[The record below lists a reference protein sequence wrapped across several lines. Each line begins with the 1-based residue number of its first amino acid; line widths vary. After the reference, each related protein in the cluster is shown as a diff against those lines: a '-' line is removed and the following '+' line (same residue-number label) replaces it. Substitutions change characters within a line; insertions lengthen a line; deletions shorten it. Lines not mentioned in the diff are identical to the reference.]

1 MPNPCAI
8 SHKCWMVHNRIKKI
22 SAPLI
27 TQIIKTS
34 FMFDR
39 LISPRHVA
47 TSVAQISAIL
57 QRPFLICSLLE
68 GLCVALPFIL
78 LKYPKQ
84 IPQTCRPRSEFCVF
98 TNNIELPCQ
107 RNRGR
112 PQRRF
117 MELVVEESLSVG
129 VKKENVRDRMRWRE
143 IICCGDPER
152 EEVCSVLALCFAS
165 FGYSIP
171 FLPVILSDCVMVSYG
186 SSNIF
191 LQKICQTL

>member
-1 MPNPCAI
+1 
-8 SHKCWMVHNRIKKI
+8 
-22 SAPLI
+22 
-27 TQIIKTS
+27 
-34 FMFDR
+34 MFDR
-39 LISPRHVA
+39 LISPQHVA

-57 QRPFLICSLLE
+57 QRPFLICFLLE

-98 TNNIELPCQ
+98 TNNMELPCQ

-117 MELVVEESLSVG
+117 MELVVEEILSVG
-129 VKKENVRDRMRWRE
+129 VKNENVRDRMRRRE
-143 IICCGDPER
+143 MICCSDPER
-152 EEVCSVLALCFAS
+152 EEVCRVLALCFES

-171 FLPVILSDCVMVSYG
+171 FLPVFGDCQSSCQTVFCFCTSIRLMVSYG

-191 LQKICQTL
+191 LQKICQLKWGLLGPIWYYNSL